1 MPTKIVCGLDYFNVR
16 KIAKLCCNLIL
27 KALDE
32 HTSLL
37 RNKIDDLILEYLPK
51 DREERLNKYKV
62 GNLLAKLKRNGKIDH
77 NDNGE
82 WTLVK

>member
-1 MPTKIVCGLDYFNVR
+1 MNTPRSRVIRLMD
-16 KIAKLCCNLIL
+16 
-27 KALDE
+27 
-32 HTSLL
+32 
-37 RNKIDDLILEYLPK
+37 LPK

>member
-1 MPTKIVCGLDYFNVR
+1 MPTKIVCGLDFFNVR

-32 HTSLL
+32 HTSLP

-51 DREERLNKYKV
+51 DRKERLNNV
-62 GNLLAKLKRNGKIDH
+62 SFDSFCTINVPAP
-77 NDNGE
+77 
-82 WTLVK
+82 

>member
-1 MPTKIVCGLDYFNVR
+1 MD
-16 KIAKLCCNLIL
+16 
-27 KALDE
+27 
-32 HTSLL
+32 
-37 RNKIDDLILEYLPK
+37 LPK